1 MYIYLIG
8 ALTIKP
14 YNFLGRPW
22 EFINYNSVDF
32 LIQWLL
38 ILKWKFV
45 VAKLQEYCHVKMIL
59 LMILELQ
66 IKYVL
71 GLIV

>member
-32 LIQWLL
+32 FDSMASNI
-38 ILKWKFV
+38 
-45 VAKLQEYCHVKMIL
+45 KMEIRGRK
-59 LMILELQ
+59 ITR
-66 IKYVL
+66 VL
-71 GLIV
+71 PRQNDFINDT